1 MAQVLWSPGWNIAL
15 ASLFAPDPLPES
27 GMVMPV
33 QRTYGASGIPH
44 EMGLYGELKWGL
56 IETEAD
62 YLANLT
68 AIGLH
73 NALSNQIT
81 VYLRNFALQWN
92 RYNGIAIRPEAG
104 RDVQWRYF
112 AVNTTMRVIKL
123 EQL

>member
-1 MAQVLWSPGWNIAL
+1 MPNVLWASGWNIAL
-15 ASLFAPDPLPES
+15 VSLVAPDPLPES

-33 QRTYGASGIPH
+33 QRNYGASGIPH
-44 EMGLYGELKWGL
+44 EIGLYAELKWPL

-62 YLANLT
+62 YLAMLT
-68 AIGLH
+68 SIGL
-73 NALSNQIT
+73 NSALSNQIT
-81 VYLRNFALQWN
+81 LYVRDFALQWH

-104 RDVQWRYF
+104 RDVSWRYF